1 MNSKSLI
8 IIFSIFLSIILSIY
22 ILSKEDNFLP
32 SNSIRSDDIKPKIQV
47 ANRGEPRSTLK
58 SGYVQVGRL
67 QAMIPLGWKREK
79 PSNSMRIAQF
89 TISGDDGDSEIAVFS
104 GIGGGVDAN
113 LERWYSQ
120 FENKEGNIPFEK
132 VVRNQF
138 KNNNLEII
146 TSYIDGTYLKSS
158 MGMGGETEEL
168 KDYALMAAIILT
180 DSEPYYFKATG
191 PKITIDNNLN
201 KFEMFIKSI
210 ENL

>member
-32 SNSIRSDDIKPKIQV
+32 SNNIRSDVIKPKIQV

-58 SGYVQVGRL
+58 SGYVQIGRL

-89 TISGDDGDSEIAVFS
+89 T
-104 GIGGGVDAN
+104 
-113 LERWYSQ
+113 
-120 FENKEGNIPFEK
+120 
-132 VVRNQF
+132 
-138 KNNNLEII
+138 
-146 TSYIDGTYLKSS
+146 

-180 DSEPYYFKATG
+180 DSEPYYFKGTG

-201 KFEMFIKSI
+201 NFEMFIKSI